1 MTLGK
6 KIRSIFNLKNKPA
19 RAISAETGIPKST
32 AHYHKQ
38 KINRRIQ
45 ESGTDFWETEE
56 GMDFIIRLVVGT
68 IYMFAIKAG
77 NGGGRLNEFFELL
90 NLDRYVGVSNTTVL
104 KIIKQVEALILKY
117 KEAAEQDIR
126 QRCDEIKLILG
137 VDETWF
143 DNMYL
148 VCQGLTSGYLFCESE
163 SEKRDAASWDGHIK
177 KTFQL
182 TSQG

>member
-56 GMDFIIRLVVGT
+56 GDGFHYT
-68 IYMFAIKAG
+68 P
-77 NGGGRLNEFFELL
+77 GGGN
-90 NLDRYVGVSNTTVL
+90 NLYVCHQS
-104 KIIKQVEALILKY
+104 
-117 KEAAEQDIR
+117 R
-126 QRCDEIKLILG
+126 
-137 VDETWF
+137 
-143 DNMYL
+143 
-148 VCQGLTSGYLFCESE
+148 
-163 SEKRDAASWDGHIK
+163 
-177 KTFQL
+177 
-182 TSQG
+182 